1 MHCYFQIVASGI
13 EPDYQN
19 VVSFGTTFTGD
30 RTTQTTAEMAV
41 VFNSNNIKHI
51 IHPNV
56 NNHTNL
62 LFQ

>member
-1 MHCYFQIVASGI
+1 MLHIPQMHCYFQIVASGI

-41 VFNSNNIKHI
+41 VFLC
-51 IHPNV
+51 V
-56 NNHTNL
+56 N
-62 LFQ
+62 